1 MGQGLKEHEVEQLWQ
16 EWCDRHESDT
26 KATLIEHYLPLIE
39 FLSKR
44 LGRQVPYS
52 YRADLY
58 SFAAIGLMDA
68 IEKFDPSLGFRFET
82 YASRRI
88 RGAMSDGLRQL
99 DWLPRGAS
107 ERASRVIETIVPV
120 DFKASFSPGG
130 PMLEESLSDPT
141 QGTLFDNLDLE
152 AEHAQVV
159 DAIEE
164 LPEREQLIVKDHYYK
179 QRRLAEIGKDM
190 GITESRVCQLHRRAL
205 RMLEVKLAA
214 SLSA

>member
-1 MGQGLKEHEVEQLWQ
+1 MGQGLKDYEVDQLWQ
-16 EWCDRHESDT
+16 EWTETHEADT
-26 KATLIEHYLPLIE
+26 KSQLIEHYLPLIE
-39 FLSKR
+39 FLSRR

-68 IEKFDPSLGFRFET
+68 IDKFKPELGYRFET

-88 RGAMSDGLRQL
+88 RGAMSDGLRAL

-120 DFKASFSPGG
+120 DFKAATGPGG
-130 PMLEESLSDPT
+130 PSLDDSIADPV

-152 AEHAQVV
+152 AEHGEVV
-159 DAIEE
+159 IAIDE
-164 LPEREQLIVKDHYYK
+164 LPEREQRIVKDHYYGLRK
-179 QRRLAEIGKDM
+179 LAEIGADM

-205 RMLEVKLAA
+205 KMLEVKLAA
-214 SLSA
+214 RLSA